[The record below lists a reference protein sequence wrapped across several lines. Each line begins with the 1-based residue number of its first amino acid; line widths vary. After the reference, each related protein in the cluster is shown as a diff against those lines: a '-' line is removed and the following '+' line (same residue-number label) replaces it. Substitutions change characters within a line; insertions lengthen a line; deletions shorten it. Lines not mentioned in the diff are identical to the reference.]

1 MSTLQNIYSLIPDTA
16 KDVRLNLESLL
27 TTGSSGGLTD
37 VQLWGSAVA
46 AAISLRQPLL
56 LAAIEEAAAPILG
69 ETNLNAARTAASL
82 MGMTNAYYRS
92 IHHMVDKEYAT
103 MPARLRMNS
112 MRGHG
117 AAEADFDLWA
127 LASSVIGNCGG
138 CINAHDKKAKEY
150 GISREGV
157 QTAIRLASVLHA
169 TAIVLDS
176 VATSAA
182 SVKAA

>member
-1 MSTLQNIYSLIPDTA
+1 MSLQNIYALIPDTA

-27 TTGSSGGLTD
+27 TAGGAAGLTD
-37 VQLWGSAVA
+37 AQLWGSALA
-46 AAISLRQPLL
+46 ASISLRQPTL

-69 ETNLNAARTAASL
+69 EINMNAARTAASL
-82 MGMTNAYYRS
+82 MGMTNAYYRT

-103 MPARLRMNS
+103 LPARLRMNA

-117 AAEADFDLWA
+117 APEADFDLWA
-127 LASSVIGNCGG
+127 LASSVIGNCSG

-150 GISREGV
+150 GVSREGV
-157 QTAIRLASVLHA
+157 QTVIRLASVLHA

-176 VATSAA
+176 LGTASAA
-182 SVKAA
+182 HKAA